1 MANNKNPKSKATRRK
16 ESWEFHYNPG
26 NMARKIIGNKDKS
39 EHQGD
44 ADKVNRRR
52 GQEDQA
58 PRRSKP
64 YFPHA
69 IPAAKNTD
77 WLGTAMSQTRL
88 PKHMAGQRD
97 LRSHKRG
104 FARR

>member
-1 MANNKNPKSKATRRK
+1 LRRRGLFQHTANQQIKIDGKNPKSKANGEKKVERRK

-26 NMARKIIGNKDKS
+26 NMSRKIIGNKDKS
-39 EHQGD
+39 EHQAD

-77 WLGTAMSQTRL
+77 
-88 PKHMAGQRD
+88 
-97 LRSHKRG
+97 
-104 FARR
+104 